1 MPSGIVTSLA
11 EPTVGCS
18 VEECGLTVGALVGY
32 NSGKDSMRRQIIS
45 KKKKGT
51 SNS

>member
-18 VEECGLTVGALVGY
+18 VEECGLAVGALVGY
-32 NSGKDSMRRQIIS
+32 NSGKYSVRRQIIGA
-45 KKKKGT
+45 KNKGT
-51 SNS
+51 SNG